1 MLAER
6 RGATMH
12 LRWAPTGLLCV
23 LAVGAAPA
31 VAETGAESP
40 FQVPREQVVEELRT
54 VALAPLWVPKDLI
67 VDPVDRAHLLDL
79 VTQRLRQAG
88 IRVVPPAQTGPVLE
102 AAKAALGGYIDAA
115 GSVDME
121 RYTAVQGEA
130 LKTLR
135 ERTGADQLLVV
146 TLTGCEV
153 PVSAGRASWDG
164 VEEDAA
170 VPLARRSWAAKRG
183 KLWALSVG
191 AWLHGDGGK
200 LLYRHKGGLRLLF
213 HYARN
218 EKTIPV
224 PDADLLADDD
234 RNGRA
239 VRIALKPL
247 LPPADPAR
255 TASTDAAVHAG
266 SSP

>member
-1 MLAER
+1 MYL
-6 RGATMH
+6 G
-12 LRWAPTGLLCV
+12 WAPTGLLCV
-23 LAVGAAPA
+23 LVVGAAPA
-31 VAETGAESP
+31 VADHGVESP
-40 FQVPREQVVEELRT
+40 FRVPREQVAGELRT

-79 VTQRLRQAG
+79 VTLRLREAG

-102 AAKAALGGYIDAA
+102 AANAALGGYIDAA

-135 ERTGADQLLVV
+135 ERTGAGQLLVV
-146 TLTGCEV
+146 SLTGCEV
-153 PVSAGRASWDG
+153 PVSAGRAIWDG
-164 VEEDAA
+164 VEEEAA
-170 VPLARRSWAAKRG
+170 VPLARRTWAAKSG

-191 AWLHGDGGK
+191 AWLHGDGGQ

-213 HYARN
+213 HYARDD
-218 EKTIPV
+218 KTVPV

-239 VRIALKPL
+239 VRIALEPL
-247 LPPADPAR
+247 LLPDDPAR
-255 TASTDAAVHAG
+255 TASTDAAAHAG